1 MNDYVTISIY
11 LAGVLAL
18 GIAAQWI
25 AWWRKLPAI
34 LLLLVFG
41 LLLGWQAGPPR
52 LWVGDKAIPPMTS
65 LAVGVVL
72 FEGGLS
78 LRWREIR
85 ETSTVVVRLVSV
97 GLVIT
102 WVGAALAAH
111 YLAGFSWGLATLT
124 GALLTVSGPT
134 VIMPLLRQV
143 RPERK
148 IGSIIKWEGI
158 VNDPIGAVLAALV
171 FEVVAHGSG
180 GLATE
185 WFNGLAWSL
194 CVGAVLGAATAMV
207 IVELLAR
214 FWVPDYLQ
222 NAVILSLVMLM
233 FAVSNYLQH
242 ESGLITVTVIGVWL
256 ANQRRASVKHVIE
269 FKENLRVL
277 LISVLFIILSSR
289 VQITME
295 DIHRIG
301 WGGLLFPAVLILLVR
316 PLAVFVS
323 TIGAPLNWREK
334 TLLAW
339 VHPRGIVAA
348 AVASLFAI
356 ELSQQSRDA
365 AGVAAEGGELVAG
378 LTGEGQQL
386 VVLVFLTIVFTVT
399 VYGLTLGPLA
409 RRLGLSRQNPQGVLF
424 AGASPMIRELAT
436 AVQAEGFHT
445 VLVDTNPQN
454 VSAARLAG
462 IPVVYAAIGSEFIHD
477 EVDLGDVGR
486 LLAMT
491 PNDEVNAIAA
501 MEFAPELGGANV
513 YQIAPSQRSQ
523 ERLQRIPSH
532 RRGRVL
538 FRDGLTYDDLQNRF
552 AQGAQI
558 KKTALSKDFT
568 YAAFRAKYGESAVV
582 LFAIPEKGRLIV
594 NAAKTPLEP
603 KAGYKL
609 IALIDPSAVDVG
621 AADSAVLP
629 PPRVESD
636 APA

>member
-11 LAGVLAL
+11 LAAVLAL

-85 ETSTVVVRLVSV
+85 ETSSVVVRLVSV
-97 GLVIT
+97 GLLIT

-148 IGSIIKWEGI
+148 IGSVIKWEGI

-171 FEVVAHGSG
+171 FEVVAHGGG

-194 CVGAVLGAATAMV
+194 CVGAVLGAVTALV

-222 NAVILSLVMLM
+222 NGVILSLVMLV

-289 VQITME
+289 VQITMA
-295 DIHRIG
+295 DINRLG
-301 WGGLLFPAVLILLVR
+301 WGGLLFPVVLILLVR

-334 TLLAW
+334 TMLAW

-356 ELSQQSRDA
+356 ELSQQSR
-365 AGVAAEGGELVAG
+365 GAEAGELAAG

-386 VVLVFLTIVFTVT
+386 VVLVFLTIVLTVT

-436 AVQAEGFHT
+436 AIQKEGFHT

-454 VSAARLAG
+454 VAAARLAG

-477 EVDLGDVGR
+477 EIDLGDVGR

-523 ERLQRIPSH
+523 ERLQRIPAH

-558 KKTALSKDFT
+558 KKTSLSKDFT
-568 YAAFRAKYGESAVV
+568 YAAFRAKYGEAAVV
-582 LFAIPEKGRLIV
+582 LFAVPEKGRLIV
-594 NAAKTPLEP
+594 NTAKTPLEP

-609 IALIDPSAVDVG
+609 IALIDPSAVVAG
-621 AADSAVLP
+621 DSAILTP
-629 PPRVESD
+629 ASD